1 MDEYA
6 RRCSELIRPS
16 TGPYLEVPRMGPED
30 ARRVVSQLRSGLS
43 GPIAAAINALTVISA
58 DATDPM
64 STQDWPGLA
73 GALCEVVRGGLEFD
87 AGRGGTPGWAAAG
100 AGRTA
105 SGAVEDHALWAEVE
119 ALAGTNEPE
128 RAFAGELAAA
138 ALNVLRNLSLTPG
151 NRAAMA
157 MDADGA
163 LAPLLVRYVAAFNA
177 GSDAEL
183 EGTIPEKG
191 GELPRE
197 ADPRAAADAADV
209 LVNLA
214 WLDDDAPLNAPRLLR
229 PTRRLAH
236 TALEALEAPRPSDH
250 SSDRDTFHLGRS
262 ESHKA
267 DADLRCAA
275 AGLLGFAATDDTIE
289 ANGGEEGGWRDAAFA
304 SRAVGALASNIDD
317 ARGGSDGY
325 GVLGKRGG
333 EDAAEDARMC
343 AACVRALHA
352 MASSGGDGAGA
363 SAAAVASHPSV
374 IPSLVELAARRDGA
388 WRECR
393 VAALDAVAAAALSEG
408 GRRRLSAHE
417 EDLLR
422 LAVEDRGVAEGPVML
437 TMSRIA
443 EGNKGR

>member
-1 MDEYA
+1 MEEYA

-16 TGPYLEVPRMGPED
+16 TGPYLEVPHMGPED

-87 AGRGGTPGWAAAG
+87 AGRGGTPGWAATG

-105 SGAVEDHALWAEVE
+105 AGAVEDHALWAEVE

-177 GSDAEL
+177 GSDAESG
-183 EGTIPEKG
+183 GTI
-191 GELPRE
+191 R
-197 ADPRAAADAADV
+197 DPRAAADAADV

-214 WLDDDAPLNAPRLLR
+214 WLDDDAPLNAPCLLR
-229 PTRRLAH
+229 PTRRLADA
-236 TALEALEAPRPSDH
+236 ALGALEAPRVSTAREVDAEV
-250 SSDRDTFHLGRS
+250 DDAADDWR
-262 ESHKA
+262 ESAAA

-275 AGLLGFAATDDTIE
+275 AGLLGFAATGTIE
-289 ANGGEEGGWRDAAFA
+289 ECSGWRDESFA
-304 SRAVGALASNIDD
+304 SRAVGALASNVN
-317 ARGGSDGY
+317 AATRFGGFGGGGD
-325 GVLGKRGG
+325 RGG
-333 EDAAEDARMC
+333 EDAVNNARMC

-374 IPSLVELAARRDGA
+374 IPSLVELAVRRGGP

-422 LAVEDRGVAEGPVML
+422 LAVEDRGLAEGPVML
-437 TMSRIA
+437 TVSRIA

>member
-1 MDEYA
+1 
-6 RRCSELIRPS
+6 
-16 TGPYLEVPRMGPED
+16 MGPED

-119 ALAGTNEPE
+119 ALAGANEPE

-177 GSDAEL
+177 GSDAEKG
-183 EGTIPEKG
+183 GTIPSH
-191 GELPRE
+191 
-197 ADPRAAADAADV
+197 PRAAADAADV

-214 WLDDDAPLNAPRLLR
+214 WLDDDAPLNAPRLLC
-229 PTRRLAH
+229 PTRRLAY
-236 TALEALEAPRPSDH
+236 TALEALEAPRPSN
-250 SSDRDTFHLGRS
+250 SSDRDAFRFGQS
-262 ESHKA
+262 ESAAA

-275 AGLLGFAATDDTIE
+275 AGLLGFAATDGTIE
-289 ANGGEEGGWRDAAFA
+289 ADGGEEGGWMDAAFA

-317 ARGGSDGY
+317 ARRGSGGY
-325 GVLGKRGG
+325 GGGGDRGG
-333 EDAAEDARMC
+333 EAAAEDARMC

-352 MASSGGDGAGA
+352 MASSGGDGVGA

>member
-1 MDEYA
+1 
-6 RRCSELIRPS
+6 
-16 TGPYLEVPRMGPED
+16 MGPED

-43 GPIAAAINALTVISA
+43 GPIAAAMNALTVISA

-105 SGAVEDHALWAEVE
+105 AGAVEDHELWAEVE

-128 RAFAGELAAA
+128 RALAGELAAA

-177 GSDAEL
+177 GSDAETG
-183 EGTIPEKG
+183 GTIHGWE
-191 GELPRE
+191 RR

-214 WLDDDAPLNAPRLLR
+214 WLDDDAPLNAPCLLR
-229 PTRRLAH
+229 PTQRLADA
-236 TALEALEAPRPSDH
+236 ALEALEAPPPSLSVDEAPGDAADNRRETAD
-250 SSDRDTFHLGRS
+250 DRRETAA
-262 ESHKA
+262 A

-275 AGLLGFAATDDTIE
+275 AGLLGFAATGTIE
-289 ANGGEEGGWRDAAFA
+289 GFSGWRDDSWT
-304 SRAVGALASNIDD
+304 SRAVNALASNVNAATRI
-317 ARGGSDGY
+317 GGFGGFGGD
-325 GVLGKRGG
+325 RGG
-333 EDAAEDARMC
+333 EDAVNNARMC

-374 IPSLVELAARRDGA
+374 ISSLVELAARRGGA

>member
-1 MDEYA
+1 MEEYA

-16 TGPYLEVPRMGPED
+16 TGPYLEVPHMGPED

-87 AGRGGTPGWAAAG
+87 AGRGGTPGWTAAG
-100 AGRTA
+100 AGRA
-105 SGAVEDHALWAEVE
+105 AAGAVEDHALWAEVE

-177 GSDAEL
+177 GSDAESG
-183 EGTIPEKG
+183 GTN
-191 GELPRE
+191 R
-197 ADPRAAADAADV
+197 DPRAAADAADV

-214 WLDDDAPLNAPRLLR
+214 WLDDDAPLNAPCLLR
-229 PTRRLAH
+229 PTRRLADA
-236 TALEALEAPRPSDH
+236 ALGALEAPRVPSTAHEID
-250 SSDRDTFHLGRS
+250 DATGAAADDWR
-262 ESHKA
+262 ESAAA

-275 AGLLGFAATDDTIE
+275 AGLLGFAATGTIE
-289 ANGGEEGGWRDAAFA
+289 ECSGWRDESFA
-304 SRAVGALASNIDD
+304 SRAVRALASNVNNFGGFGGF
-317 ARGGSDGY
+317 GGSTA
-325 GVLGKRGG
+325 VNNNRGG
-333 EDAAEDARMC
+333 EDVVNDARMC

-363 SAAAVASHPSV
+363 SAGAVASHPSV
-374 IPSLVELAARRDGA
+374 IPSLVELAARRGGT

-422 LAVEDRGVAEGPVML
+422 LAVEDRGLAEGPVML
-437 TMSRIA
+437 TVSRIA

>member
-16 TGPYLEVPRMGPED
+16 TGPYLEVPHMGPED

-183 EGTIPEKG
+183 GGTIPEKG
-191 GELPRE
+191 GELPARRI
-197 ADPRAAADAADV
+197 PGR
-209 LVNLA
+209 
-214 WLDDDAPLNAPRLLR
+214 RL
-229 PTRRLAH
+229 TRR
-236 TALEALEAPRPSDH
+236 TCS
-250 SSDRDTFHLGRS
+250 
-262 ESHKA
+262 
-267 DADLRCAA
+267 
-275 AGLLGFAATDDTIE
+275 
-289 ANGGEEGGWRDAAFA
+289 
-304 SRAVGALASNIDD
+304 
-317 ARGGSDGY
+317 
-325 GVLGKRGG
+325 
-333 EDAAEDARMC
+333 
-343 AACVRALHA
+343 
-352 MASSGGDGAGA
+352 
-363 SAAAVASHPSV
+363 
-374 IPSLVELAARRDGA
+374 
-388 WRECR
+388 
-393 VAALDAVAAAALSEG
+393 
-408 GRRRLSAHE
+408 
-417 EDLLR
+417 
-422 LAVEDRGVAEGPVML
+422 
-437 TMSRIA
+437 
-443 EGNKGR
+443 

>member
-1 MDEYA
+1 
-6 RRCSELIRPS
+6 
-16 TGPYLEVPRMGPED
+16 MGPED

-105 SGAVEDHALWAEVE
+105 AGAVEDHALWAEVE

-177 GSDAEL
+177 GSDAEMG
-183 EGTIPEKG
+183 GTIHG
-191 GELPRE
+191 GERR

-214 WLDDDAPLNAPRLLR
+214 WLDDDAPLNAPCLLR
-229 PTRRLAH
+229 PTQRLADAALG
-236 TALEALEAPRPSDH
+236 ALEAR
-250 SSDRDTFHLGRS
+250 
-262 ESHKA
+262 
-267 DADLRCAA
+267 
-275 AGLLGFAATDDTIE
+275 GFD
-289 ANGGEEGGWRDAAFA
+289 
-304 SRAVGALASNIDD
+304 S
-317 ARGGSDGY
+317 
-325 GVLGKRGG
+325 
-333 EDAAEDARMC
+333 
-343 AACVRALHA
+343 AC
-352 MASSGGDGAGA
+352 S
-363 SAAAVASHPSV
+363 
-374 IPSLVELAARRDGA
+374 
-388 WRECR
+388 
-393 VAALDAVAAAALSEG
+393 
-408 GRRRLSAHE
+408 
-417 EDLLR
+417 
-422 LAVEDRGVAEGPVML
+422 
-437 TMSRIA
+437 
-443 EGNKGR
+443 